1 MHVMSTFEKK
11 QTVQNVTYVH
21 FWKNEIRK
29 NIFCVYFSWLVQHA
43 DDCVPIVGLFFRQS
57 SEKFFAIRRKNLVS
71 FVSMGYTK
79 ERIGVKMVSAFSPS
93 AASKIKSFSDSFPGG
108 SVTAAVLLKRLA
120 RLILSASLHCCTVRR
135 FSFRLRSYTH
145 GLSHNRSCLF

>member
-1 MHVMSTFEKK
+1 MTTFEKTK
-11 QTVQNVTYVH
+11 QE
-21 FWKNEIRK
+21 EIFFVSTFLDWYK
-29 NIFCVYFSWLVQHA
+29 HA
-43 DDCVPIVGLFFRQS
+43 DDCAPIVGLFFRQS
-57 SEKFFAIRRKNLVS
+57 PEKFFANRRKNLVL

-79 ERIGVKMVSAFSPS
+79 DHIGVKMVSALSPS

-135 FSFRLRSYTH
+135 FSFRLRSYTR